1 MANRFIRGIENGE
14 IATEGELKSAF
25 RALALATHPDL
36 GEAGARGDA
45 GTSGETF
52 MKARAEYEA
61 ALRYIAP
68 GAGARAGRAFERAV
82 FYADV
87 AALLKAGFPKTP
99 RHDKE
104 RSKYARLRLRVRSA
118 LEEPAREAFDSFERE
133 SLALRESGRE
143 GDGAVVDGIR
153 ALLEELVEYEECGIV
168 PLRAAIEIEFAS
180 LASSPL
186 IGDGVLRFMRFMVSD
201 MHGGPALG

>member
-36 GEAGARGDA
+36 GEAGARGEA
-45 GTSGETF
+45 F

-61 ALRYIAP
+61 ALRYLAP
-68 GAGARAGRAFERAV
+68 GSNVRVGRAFERAV
-82 FYADV
+82 FYADI

-118 LEEPAREAFDSFERE
+118 LEEPARAAFDAFERG

-168 PLRAAIEIEFAS
+168 PLRAAIEIEFAA